1 MNKVTAN
8 EAKYVVVGGE
18 GVVPEAGGLLNSKA
32 EQVVLQGSGLAM
44 MPIST
49 NTPNLEK
56 KGKSHSMTL

>member
-8 EAKYVVVGGE
+8 LAKDVVLGGE

-49 NTPNLEK
+49 DTPNLEK
-56 KGKSHSMTL
+56 KGKSYSMTL